1 MPELDINQ
9 PSTRQMQKIIKEK
22 SSLEVKLLTGDI
34 FNGQLAWQDTDYLCL
49 LLGGDASKIIINRNA
64 VAYIKPQGA

>member
-22 SSLEVKLLTGDI
+22 SSLEVKLLTGDV
-34 FNGQLAWQDTDYLCL
+34 FNGQLAWQDTDYLCMITGSDKL
-49 LLGGDASKIIINRNA
+49 IINRNA
-64 VAYIKPQGA
+64 VVYIKPQGA